1 MDRLRKAVSAL
12 LVAGMVALPYTPALA
27 KDDQGR
33 GRDRDRYED
42 RRDDGR
48 YSRYD
53 RYNRDDRGYWDAAR
67 YYRNDTRR
75 YAPRRLGPND
85 RIYRGSDNRYYC
97 EHDDGTTGLI
107 VGGMAGG
114 VLGNIIAPG
123 SWKTVGTILGAGTGA
138 LIGRKVDRGDVL
150 CR

>member
-33 GRDRDRYED
+33 GRNRDRLRGSLGQRPLRSLRP
-42 RRDDGR
+42 RRR
-48 YSRYD
+48 RH
-53 RYNRDDRGYWDAAR
+53 RGYWDAAR
-67 YYRNDTRR
+67 YYRNDDRR
-75 YAPRRLGPND
+75 YGPRRLSQND

-107 VGGMAGG
+107 VGAMAGG

-123 SWKTVGTILGAGTGA
+123 SWKTVGTILGAGSGA
-138 LIGRKVDRGDVL
+138 LIGRKVDRGDVT